1 MVRLDPLDPWHYRFY
16 RRHIRTAAECPY
28 CGRGLTEA
36 DVEGGKCPSCKR
48 PLRQEN
54 KPTSGKINGPT

>member
-1 MVRLDPLDPWHYRFY
+1 MDLLDPWHYRFY

-36 DVEGGKCPSCKR
+36 DIEGRICPSCKR
-48 PLRQEN
+48 PLRREN
-54 KPTSGKINGPT
+54 VLTSGK